1 MGDNLYKISN
11 MFLGDEKTTTVKIA
25 DGEGILGKYKEHME
39 SGKYLT
45 IAFDRVDQS
54 GNLTTVDKNVT
65 LCMYAEEINGK
76 RYDLRYKSQKLADT
90 YLVKV
95 TDIDQ
100 QNKIVYLSHNAARIE
115 NRPSI
120 EEEIDRRLQ
129 KNAQVRI
136 KGKVIRVQSRISD
149 GETVD
154 TGVWLDLCGVGLL
167 GFVYIGNWNATFT
180 PALRGKVSYGD
191 VIEVIVLD
199 KATRRGLG
207 GEESVSYYNCSRK
220 ELVQDPWEDK
230 TLGERYH
237 QEDIVRIR
245 CLTKHENHWFGE
257 LNGLEDIQV
266 FAEYPSRDHN
276 FPIIEGM
283 EYMGK
288 IYAMN
293 IPERTLKVRV
303 FKALTLDNMKNT
315 YEKENAENER
325 TAGEGSQGNRVPD
338 EL

>member
-1 MGDNLYKISN
+1 MGDNLYDISN
-11 MFLGDEKTTTVKIA
+11 MFLGEEKSTVTIPEN
-25 DGEGILGKYKEHME
+25 EGVELGKYIEYMNN
-39 SGKYLT
+39 GKYLN
-45 IAFDRVDQS
+45 IVFDRVDQT

-65 LCMYAEEINGK
+65 LWMNAEEING
-76 RYDLRYKSQKLADT
+76 RLYDLRYKSQKLADS

-95 TDIDQ
+95 TDIDPE
-100 QNKIVYLSHNAARIE
+100 NKIVYLSHNAARLE
-115 NRPSI
+115 NRPAI
-120 EEEIDRRLQ
+120 ENEIDKRL
-129 KNAQVRI
+129 KEKVPVRI
-136 KGKVIRVQSRISD
+136 KGKVIRIQSRMSD
-149 GETVD
+149 GENVD
-154 TGVWLDLCGVGLL
+154 TGVWLDLCGVGIL
-167 GFVYIGNWNATFT
+167 GFVYIGNWNATYT

-191 VIEVIVLD
+191 VIEVLVLE
-199 KATRRGLG
+199 KAERRRRG

-220 ELVQDPWEDK
+220 ELVRDPWEDK

-245 CLTKHENHWFGE
+245 CLTKHTNHWFGE

-303 FKALTLDNMKNT
+303 FKALTLQNIKNT
-315 YEKENAENER
+315 YGEENVENER
-325 TAGEGSQGNRVPD
+325 AAGEGGQGNRVPD